1 MSDSLLSWGTTH
13 IFIRES
19 DRRARG
25 LTVHLTPEMCAG
37 RSPEQWELEKAD
49 ALLSLTAM
57 QGHDSEAIRDL
68 REARSRWPDPV

>member
-1 MSDSLLSWGTTH
+1 MSDSLKSWGTTH
-13 IFIRES
+13 IFIREW

-25 LTVHLTPEMCAG
+25 LTVYLTPEMCAG

-49 ALLSLTAM
+49 AFLSLAAA
-57 QGHDSEAIRDL
+57 QGHDSEAIRSL